1 VVKYLLGTMLLALIC
16 VFPVPSTAG
25 VNVRVGI
32 SLPPII
38 AFSGSPEVVV
48 IPNTYV
54 YAVPDVGVDIFF
66 YNGYWWRPW
75 EGRWYRSRH
84 YNSGWS
90 HYRRTPNFYSHVPSG
105 WRNNYRDR
113 RWNGQQ
119 WNHQRIPQRQLQ
131 RNWRTWE
138 KNKHWERN
146 NSWGVQGSKHQSQS
160 RKVQYQH
167 SRPQHQGAPQHS
179 NSGHGNSGGGNG
191 HKGDKR

>member
-25 VNVRVGI
+25 VNVSVGI
-32 SLPPII
+32 SLPPLV
-38 AFSGSPEVVV
+38 FSAPPEVVV

-90 HYRRTPNFYSHVPSG
+90 HYARTPSFYSHVPSG

-119 WNHQRIPQRQLQ
+119 WNHQRIPQQQLQ
-131 RNWRTWE
+131 QNWRTWE
-138 KNKHWERN
+138 TSRHWERN

-160 RKVQYQH
+160 RGYQSQH
-167 SRPQHQGAPQHS
+167 SQPPHQGAPQYS
-179 NSGHGNSGGGNG
+179 NSGHGKSEGGGG

>member
-119 WNHQRIPQRQLQ
+119 WNHQRIPQQQLQ
-131 RNWRTWE
+131 QNWRTWE

-160 RKVQYQH
+160 RKVQSQH
-167 SRPQHQGAPQHS
+167 AQPKNQGTPQHS
-179 NSGHGNSGGGNG
+179 NSGHGKSEGGGG

>member
-1 VVKYLLGTMLLALIC
+1 MVKYLLGTMLLALIC

-25 VNVRVGI
+25 VNVSIGI
-32 SLPPII
+32 GLPSLV
-38 AFSGSPEVVV
+38 FSAPPEVVV

-75 EGRWYRSRH
+75 EGRWYRSRN

-90 HYRRTPNFYSHVPSG
+90 HYNRTPGFYSHVPSG

-119 WNHQRIPQRQLQ
+119 WDHQRIPQRQLQ
-131 RNWRTWE
+131 RNWKNWE

-146 NSWGVQGSKHQSQS
+146 NSWNVKGSKNQSNYQND
-160 RKVQYQH
+160 KYQH
-167 SRPQHQGAPQHS
+167 SKPQRS
-179 NSGHGNSGGGNG
+179 DSGHGKNDGRGG
-191 HKGDKR
+191 HKGDRR

>member
-25 VNVRVGI
+25 VNVSIGI
-32 SLPPII
+32 GLP
-38 AFSGSPEVVV
+38 ALVFSAPPEVVV

-84 YNSGWS
+84 YNSGWR
-90 HYRRTPNFYSHVPSG
+90 HYNRTPNFYSHVPSH

-113 RWNGQQ
+113 SWNGRQ
-119 WNHQRIPQRQLQ
+119 WNHQRIPQQQLQ
-131 RNWRTWE
+131 RNWKTWE

-146 NSWGVQGSKHQSQS
+146 NSWDVQGSKHQSQS
-160 RKVQYQH
+160 RDYQSQH
-167 SRPQHQGAPQHS
+167 SQPQHQGAPQHS
-179 NSGHGNSGGGNG
+179 NSGHGKSEGGGG

>member
-1 VVKYLLGTMLLALIC
+1 MVKYLLGTMLLALIC

-25 VNVRVGI
+25 VNVSIGI
-32 SLPPII
+32 GLPPLV
-38 AFSGSPEVVV
+38 FSAPPEVVV

-54 YAVPDVGVDIFF
+54 YAVPDAGVDIFF

-90 HYRRTPNFYSHVPSG
+90 HYNRTPGFYSHVPSG

-160 RKVQYQH
+160 RGYQSRHSQPQYQGA
-167 SRPQHQGAPQHS
+167 SQRP
-179 NSGHGNSGGGNG
+179 NSGHGKPERGGGN
-191 HKGDKR
+191 KGDRR